1 MDGKILIADDD
12 IRVNEL
18 LQDIFTME
26 GCQVCAA
33 FDGEEVLR
41 ILSEDNSIDLLILD
55 VMMPVLGG
63 WDVLGYIKSHY
74 DVRVLML
81 TALDD
86 EASEVRCFQ
95 EGADDYVA
103 KPFRRAVLLERA
115 RRLIQSRQNDKN
127 CEYRCGELTVNCQTY
142 VVTISG
148 EPIKLTVKEY
158 RLLVLLLEHS
168 GIVLG
173 RDVIQEKVWGYD
185 FDGSS
190 RTLDTHVKMLRR
202 SLGELG
208 SCIRTI
214 RGVGYSFDGEVV
226 KV

>member
-26 GCQVCAA
+26 GYQVRAA

-41 ILSEDNSIDLLILD
+41 ILSEDSSIDLLILD

-63 WDVLGYIKSHY
+63 WDVLSYIKSHS

-115 RRLIQSRQNDKN
+115 RRLIQSRRNDQN
-127 CEYRCGELTVNCQTY
+127 CEYRCGELAVNCQTY

-148 EPIKLTVKEY
+148 KPIKLTVKEY
-158 RLLVLLLEHS
+158 RLLVLLLENS

-202 SLGELG
+202 SLGEFG

>member
-1 MDGKILIADDD
+1 MEGKILIADDD
-12 IRVNEL
+12 VRVNEL

-26 GCQVCAA
+26 GCQVRAA

-41 ILSEDNSIDLLILD
+41 ILGEDDSVDLLILD

-63 WDVLGYIKSHY
+63 WDVLNYIKSHH

-115 RRLIQSRQNDKN
+115 KRLIQSKRNHEG
-127 CEYRCGELTVNCQTY
+127 CEYRCGELRVNCQTY

-158 RLLVLLLEHS
+158 RLLVLLLENS

-173 RDVIQEKVWGYD
+173 RDVIQEKIWGYD

-208 SCIRTI
+208 ACIRTI